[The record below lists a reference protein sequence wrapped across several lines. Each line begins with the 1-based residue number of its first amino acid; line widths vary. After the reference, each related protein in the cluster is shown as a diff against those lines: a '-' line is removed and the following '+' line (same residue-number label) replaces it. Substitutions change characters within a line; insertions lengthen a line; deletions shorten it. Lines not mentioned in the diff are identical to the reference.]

1 MSSILCHTHKMW
13 LILSWLLALSI
24 GPGPIGAAEKLRVA
38 FPSLATAL
46 SPSWITAERGLWQR
60 YGLDVELIYLDGG
73 SRTVSALIGGS
84 AQLIFGSDVLVT
96 VANLQ
101 GANLIRLGVTT
112 NTLGYALVTSP
123 GIKNMAELKGK
134 TLGITMGRDAAYARL
149 SKILQENGI
158 DPKTDV
164 KLLPVGGG
172 PSGRVAAMQTGRIE
186 GTMLT
191 PPTDLAAVK
200 AGMKIL
206 SRIDVPSIA
215 GGINATAPW
224 VQKNRPM
231 VTNFLR
237 GYMEGIH
244 YLKENKD
251 DSLKVFA
258 KYLRNSDVKT
268 LSYLYDEIVGRVERE
283 LRPNPESVRFLLDL
297 VALDHPQAQRLTEKD
312 HWDLSLI
319 DEIKQSAFTDMFYKR

>member
-1 MSSILCHTHKMW
+1 MSSIFCHTRNMR
-13 LILSWLLALSI
+13 LILFWLMAVI
-24 GPGPIGAAEKLRVA
+24 IAPAHTGAAEKLRVA

-46 SPSWITAERGLWQR
+46 SPSWITAERGLWQK
-60 YGLDVELIYLDGG
+60 YGLEVELIYLDGG
-73 SRTVSALIGGS
+73 SRAVSALIGGS

-123 GIKNMAELKGK
+123 GIGSIADLKGK

-149 SKILQENGI
+149 SKILNENGI
-158 DPKTDV
+158 DPKLDV

-172 PSGRVAAMQTGRIE
+172 PSGRVAAMQTGRIQ

-215 GGINATAPW
+215 GGINTTAPW
-224 VQKNRPM
+224 VQKNRPTAM
-231 VTNFLR
+231 NFLR
-237 GYMEGIH
+237 GYMEGIR
-244 YLKENKD
+244 YLKQNKQ

-258 KYLRNSDVKT
+258 KYLRNSDGKT
-268 LSYLYDEIVGRVERE
+268 LSYLYDEIAGRVETE

-297 VALDHPQAQRLTEKD
+297 VALDHPPAHRLTEKE

-319 DEIKQSAFTDMFYKR
+319 DEIKQSGFTDSIYKR